1 MKKLLGI
8 VVLVLFLANNSFAE
22 VYIWTCLD
30 SKTKDFQQVFKIDVN
45 NKTIEHLTSYNFA
58 NKIKYDV
65 FKKDKIIDFKKDNAW
80 SLTQS
85 RDNSYTMR
93 YYDFKNGSLYQ
104 SGILASLFPDDL
116 TLAYSNLTWEC
127 FKSN

>member
-93 YYDFKNGSLYQ
+93 YYDFKNGSLYK
-104 SGILASLFPDDL
+104 SGILAYFFPDDL